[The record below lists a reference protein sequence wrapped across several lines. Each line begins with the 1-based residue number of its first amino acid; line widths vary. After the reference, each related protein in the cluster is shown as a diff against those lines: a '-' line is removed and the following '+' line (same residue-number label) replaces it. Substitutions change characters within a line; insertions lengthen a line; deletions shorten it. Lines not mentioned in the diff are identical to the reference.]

1 MPTRL
6 KHRRFWSVAAMRLRA
21 SSRIIAGDT
30 VHDVELELEL
40 GLPSD
45 AVRLSIYMWLLDELD
60 RRVHIGPDVILVVEW
75 NVVTGEVT
83 WMYRSD

>member
-1 MPTRL
+1 MP
-6 KHRRFWSVAAMRLRA
+6 LRA
-21 SSRIIAGDT
+21 ETTLIAGDR

-40 GLPSD
+40 GLPSNT
-45 AVRLSIYMWLLDELD
+45 VRLSIYMWLLDERD
-60 RRVHIGPDVILVVEW
+60 HRVHLGPDVVLLVEW